1 MSSRWWASAW
11 RRPTGPALPPHAVR
25 RWRRQSPE
33 GPRVP
38 DKTPRGSSPR
48 GGEVAAQPAG
58 GAARTV
64 KATLMKSAIGARPEI
79 KATVESLGFRRM
91 NQTRELPDNPAVRG
105 MLRRVNF
112 LVAVEGE
119 PWERPKR
126 SQYKIWRARSN
137 KKHQRGH

>member
-1 MSSRWWASAW
+1 
-11 RRPTGPALPPHAVR
+11 
-25 RWRRQSPE
+25 
-33 GPRVP
+33 VP
-38 DKTPRGSSPR
+38 DKTL
-48 GGEVAAQPAG
+48 
-58 GAARTV
+58 

-79 KATVESLGFRRM
+79 RATVESLGFRRM
-91 NQTRELPDNPAVRG
+91 NQTRELPDNDAVRG
-105 MLRRVNF
+105 MLRRVSF